1 MTDKEGD
8 TDGRSAT
15 EKVFNTVE
23 LLDVILTLVR
33 RRCCPRHILPLQRV
47 NKTFYHHINGDT
59 KVGKNLHLTPRLS
72 GKISLY
78 PLMDVYL
85 GPVKVEHQEKYRLL
99 IITARNRA
107 EAASPSWKR
116 MLLIQPPW
124 HTAKLYD
131 CNPII
136 QRKSYLEDLHES
148 GETGI
153 TVGDL
158 EDAVKRLMALLKEER
173 AVVYYNTEND
183 ELEVDFTD
191 GWGHA
196 QMRNRVRS
204 IGQN

>member
-1 MTDKEGD
+1 MTDKQSD

-23 LLDVILTLVR
+23 LLDMILTFAR
-33 RRCCPRHILPLQRV
+33 RLCCPKHILPLQRV
-47 NKTFYHHINGDT
+47 NKTFYHHVNGDT
-59 KVGKNLHLTPRLS
+59 EVGKNLHLTPRLS
-72 GKISLY
+72 GKRSLY

-85 GPVKVEHQEKYRLL
+85 GPVKVERQEKYRLL
-99 IITARNRA
+99 IINARPRT
-107 EAASPSWKR
+107 EAAPPSWKR

-124 HTAKLYD
+124 HTAKIYD
-131 CNPII
+131 RNPII
-136 QRKSYLEDLHES
+136 QKKSYLEDLHGT
-148 GETGI
+148 GEAGI

-158 EDAVKRLMALLKEER
+158 ENAVKRLMALLKEER
-173 AVVYYNTEND
+173 AVVYYNVAED

-204 IGQN
+204 VGQN